1 MTNFERK
8 HGAQGLGVPF
18 FFWLLTS
25 LCGIIPLYTI
35 IKLEMHKHEE
45 LYFTATVMSFV
56 LQVTSLCLT
65 FFVNRLPCHSEPN
78 AKVPCPETTCS
89 FPSFLNFWW
98 MTKMVV
104 IGYKRDLTES
114 DLWQL
119 NRSEQSDTLV
129 PVFERAW
136 REESKGPKTT
146 NLLLVLAKMFWW
158 DLLVCFIFKVISD
171 VIFFLSPVFLNLL
184 MQFLS
189 EEKAGRDWQGYVLC
203 LGLFLSCSVKAVFF
217 GHSLFRATRVGIRI
231 KSVLIAAI
239 YKKVLTMNNVTRNR
253 VTAGEIVNMMSVDAQ
268 QIMEQMD
275 LVFFGI
281 TTPIQVI
288 VAALLLYQVIG
299 WAVLVGVAVLVLQV
313 PINGLI
319 ARKEKEYREANL
331 TCKDKRVKLFNEI
344 LNAIKVLKLYAW
356 EPSFREKIR
365 HIRKKELSYLF
376 KKVHVNSVMGLIWDM
391 APYLVTLATFAT
403 FILSDREHQ
412 LTATDAFVSLAF
424 FNILRAPLNR
434 FATIIVFTIQCFVS
448 IVRINKFLDEEE
460 LDMDNVNHDD
470 TAVHAISI
478 TNGNFKWDRHSRT
491 TLKNINLTVGE
502 GRLVAVVGPV
512 GCGKSSLISAM
523 LGEMERTSGTVNTKG
538 SIAYVP
544 QQAWMQ
550 NATVR
555 DNILFGRRYH
565 KAKYMQ
571 VLEQCQLER
580 DLEILPAGDQTEIG
594 EKGIN
599 LSGGQKQ
606 RVSVARAVYSDS
618 DVYLL
623 DDPLSAVDS
632 HVGKAIFKQVIGHTG
647 ALKKKIIVMNDG
659 KISERGSYEE
669 LISHDGPFA
678 HFLNTYLTE
687 AQAND
692 TDPEIAAIRREMK
705 ERLEKSLEAT
715 SSMESVDSSVDIM
728 RKKGTGSLT
737 GRRKSLVDSLTAS
750 LVESLKTGEHGD
762 QGRITSTETV
772 EKGKVKAKV
781 FGDFLRAAG
790 VTPLVVSFIAYCAF
804 QAMAVTANFLLDE
817 WAEDPVLQNVTD
829 RGTEDYNDQNDFY
842 LTMYG
847 VYGIAQV
854 IFLAVFNWL
863 YWTRM
868 VYAAREMH
876 ARLANRIL
884 HYPMSFFDTTPSGRI
899 LNRVSLLLP
908 VFVFYYLCQKFYIP
922 TSRQLKRIES
932 VTRTPIYVTLCE
944 TLSGAASIRAYRAVE
959 RFLEKAKVTVDE
971 NQVYFFASH
980 GAVRWLQW
988 NLDILASVVIFAAA
1002 IFEVVSPQADDGS
1015 AGLSVSYALQLSGT
1029 LIWMTRDIC
1038 DFETYIVSVERLK
1051 EYSELETEAEWI
1063 VPSKR
1068 PPSFWPDK
1076 GEVIFKNFQ
1085 TRYREGLDL
1094 VLKGVSFTIPAGE
1107 RVGIVGRTGAGKTS
1121 LTLSLFRLVEAVG
1134 GSIVIDDINI
1144 ANMGLHD
1151 LRCHLTILPQEPVL
1165 FSGTLRMN
1173 LDPFDEYNDAQ
1184 LWTALDRAHLRPAVE
1199 SMPGELYF
1207 HCGEEGSNLS
1217 VGQRQLVC
1225 LARTLLRRTKILVLD
1240 EATAA
1245 VDMETD
1251 ALIQNTIRS
1260 AFSTSTVITIAHRL
1274 NTIMDYDRILVMDAG
1289 EVVEYAPPQELLADE
1304 KSAFYSMAKDAGLV

>member
-1 MTNFERK
+1 MVPYYVISVKDNSSGVPFNFTFLICFKLLLVTFMTNFERK

-136 REESKGPKTT
+136 REEVMRCRKDS
-146 NLLLVLAKMFWW
+146 
-158 DLLVCFIFKVISD
+158 
-171 VIFFLSPVFLNLL
+171 LL

-376 KKVHVNSVMGLIWDM
+376 KKVHVNSIMGLIWDM

-470 TAVHAISI
+470 TA
-478 TNGNFKWDRHSRT
+478 GF
-491 TLKNINLTVGE
+491 
-502 GRLVAVVGPV
+502 P
-512 GCGKSSLISAM
+512 
-523 LGEMERTSGTVNTKG
+523 
-538 SIAYVP
+538 
-544 QQAWMQ
+544 
-550 NATVR
+550 
-555 DNILFGRRYH
+555 
-565 KAKYMQ
+565 
-571 VLEQCQLER
+571 
-580 DLEILPAGDQTEIG
+580 
-594 EKGIN
+594 
-599 LSGGQKQ
+599 
-606 RVSVARAVYSDS
+606 
-618 DVYLL
+618 
-623 DDPLSAVDS
+623 
-632 HVGKAIFKQVIGHTG
+632 
-647 ALKKKIIVMNDG
+647 
-659 KISERGSYEE
+659 E
-669 LISHDGPFA
+669 LI
-678 HFLNTYLTE
+678 
-687 AQAND
+687 
-692 TDPEIAAIRREMK
+692 R
-705 ERLEKSLEAT
+705 
-715 SSMESVDSSVDIM
+715 
-728 RKKGTGSLT
+728 
-737 GRRKSLVDSLTAS
+737 
-750 LVESLKTGEHGD
+750 
-762 QGRITSTETV
+762 
-772 EKGKVKAKV
+772 
-781 FGDFLRAAG
+781 
-790 VTPLVVSFIAYCAF
+790 
-804 QAMAVTANFLLDE
+804 
-817 WAEDPVLQNVTD
+817 
-829 RGTEDYNDQNDFY
+829 
-842 LTMYG
+842 
-847 VYGIAQV
+847 
-854 IFLAVFNWL
+854 
-863 YWTRM
+863 
-868 VYAAREMH
+868 
-876 ARLANRIL
+876 
-884 HYPMSFFDTTPSGRI
+884 
-899 LNRVSLLLP
+899 
-908 VFVFYYLCQKFYIP
+908 
-922 TSRQLKRIES
+922 
-932 VTRTPIYVTLCE
+932 
-944 TLSGAASIRAYRAVE
+944 
-959 RFLEKAKVTVDE
+959 
-971 NQVYFFASH
+971 
-980 GAVRWLQW
+980 
-988 NLDILASVVIFAAA
+988 
-1002 IFEVVSPQADDGS
+1002 
-1015 AGLSVSYALQLSGT
+1015 
-1029 LIWMTRDIC
+1029 
-1038 DFETYIVSVERLK
+1038 
-1051 EYSELETEAEWI
+1051 
-1063 VPSKR
+1063 
-1068 PPSFWPDK
+1068 
-1076 GEVIFKNFQ
+1076 
-1085 TRYREGLDL
+1085 
-1094 VLKGVSFTIPAGE
+1094 
-1107 RVGIVGRTGAGKTS
+1107 
-1121 LTLSLFRLVEAVG
+1121 
-1134 GSIVIDDINI
+1134 
-1144 ANMGLHD
+1144 
-1151 LRCHLTILPQEPVL
+1151 
-1165 FSGTLRMN
+1165 
-1173 LDPFDEYNDAQ
+1173 
-1184 LWTALDRAHLRPAVE
+1184 
-1199 SMPGELYF
+1199 
-1207 HCGEEGSNLS
+1207 
-1217 VGQRQLVC
+1217 
-1225 LARTLLRRTKILVLD
+1225 
-1240 EATAA
+1240 
-1245 VDMETD
+1245 
-1251 ALIQNTIRS
+1251 
-1260 AFSTSTVITIAHRL
+1260 
-1274 NTIMDYDRILVMDAG
+1274 
-1289 EVVEYAPPQELLADE
+1289 
-1304 KSAFYSMAKDAGLV
+1304 

>member
-1 MTNFERK
+1 M
-8 HGAQGLGVPF
+8 
-18 FFWLLTS
+18 
-25 LCGIIPLYTI
+25 CI
-35 IKLEMHKHEE
+35 
-45 LYFTATVMSFV
+45 
-56 LQVTSLCLT
+56 
-65 FFVNRLPCHSEPN
+65 
-78 AKVPCPETTCS
+78 
-89 FPSFLNFWW
+89 
-98 MTKMVV
+98 
-104 IGYKRDLTES
+104 
-114 DLWQL
+114 
-119 NRSEQSDTLV
+119 
-129 PVFERAW
+129 
-136 REESKGPKTT
+136 
-146 NLLLVLAKMFWW
+146 
-158 DLLVCFIFKVISD
+158 
-171 VIFFLSPVFLNLL
+171 
-184 MQFLS
+184 
-189 EEKAGRDWQGYVLC
+189 
-203 LGLFLSCSVKAVFF
+203 
-217 GHSLFRATRVGIRI
+217 
-231 KSVLIAAI
+231 
-239 YKKVLTMNNVTRNR
+239 
-253 VTAGEIVNMMSVDAQ
+253 
-268 QIMEQMD
+268 
-275 LVFFGI
+275 
-281 TTPIQVI
+281 
-288 VAALLLYQVIG
+288 
-299 WAVLVGVAVLVLQV
+299 
-313 PINGLI
+313 
-319 ARKEKEYREANL
+319 
-331 TCKDKRVKLFNEI
+331 
-344 LNAIKVLKLYAW
+344 
-356 EPSFREKIR
+356 
-365 HIRKKELSYLF
+365 
-376 KKVHVNSVMGLIWDM
+376 
-391 APYLVTLATFAT
+391 
-403 FILSDREHQ
+403 
-412 LTATDAFVSLAF
+412 
-424 FNILRAPLNR
+424 
-434 FATIIVFTIQCFVS
+434 
-448 IVRINKFLDEEE
+448 
-460 LDMDNVNHDD
+460 
-470 TAVHAISI
+470 
-478 TNGNFKWDRHSRT
+478 
-491 TLKNINLTVGE
+491 INLTVGE

-523 LGEMERTSGTVNTKG
+523 LGEMERTSGTVNTKVIELVG

-647 ALKKKIIVMNDG
+647 ALKKKVFMLTRVLVTHGVHWLPMVDEIIVMNDG

-692 TDPEIAAIRREMK
+692 TDPEM
-705 ERLEKSLEAT
+705 
-715 SSMESVDSSVDIM
+715 
-728 RKKGTGSLT
+728 
-737 GRRKSLVDSLTAS
+737 
-750 LVESLKTGEHGD
+750 
-762 QGRITSTETV
+762 
-772 EKGKVKAKV
+772 
-781 FGDFLRAAG
+781 
-790 VTPLVVSFIAYCAF
+790 SFIAYCAF

-899 LNRVSLLLP
+899 LNRVSRDVETIDNWLPLIVRDFLVHSSLVLVTVIVIMIVTPVSGAVLLP